1 MSIQSALLIAASSL
15 NVEQQQ
21 TNLIANNIANASTP
35 GYVQEELPQS
45 ELVNGTTGDGVV
57 AGQIQ
62 LISDQAAATAANQAS
77 GSQAYSQALVN
88 GLTPYLS
95 QLGQATDSSSLPEML
110 STFSQS
116 LTNLSSNPS
125 DPSTQTA
132 AITAAQNLAS
142 TLNGL
147 DSSVQGAREQA
158 DQAIGADVTTV
169 NSTLNQLAQNKAQL
183 KSAAAQGQSTAP
195 FVDTQNTLLTTLSN
209 IVPIKVFQTGDN
221 GIVVTT
227 DQGTTLLD
235 GQVHQLSFTPTP
247 NITDSMSVTAD
258 PATGLTG
265 GLSAVTVDGQPIAM
279 SQSGDLAAQL
289 QLRDNVLPQF
299 ADQLNEFA
307 GNLITGFQQAD
318 PTVTSG
324 ETGLF
329 TAGGAAVDAGN
340 PAQVPGLAGSIAV
353 NASVDPSQG
362 GEAYRVVAGAHATS
376 QGNASDNTT
385 VLNFIQALQQTQ
397 SYSSASGLPSSM
409 TLDDAVSQV
418 AGFQQATL
426 TNWTSLNTSRSSQA
440 QAAQATLS
448 NQTGVNVDDQ
458 LERLMAVQQT
468 YEASSE
474 IISTVTQMFNSLTQA
489 VSQP

>member
-35 GYVQEELPQS
+35 GYVQEVLPQS
-45 ELVNGTTGDGVV
+45 ELVNGTTGDGVI

-77 GSQAYSQALVN
+77 SSQAYSQALVN

-95 QLGQATDSSSLPEML
+95 QLGQATDSVAARDAVVVQPVADQPVVKPERPVNANRRHYRGEG
-110 STFSQS
+110 
-116 LTNLSSNPS
+116 LT
-125 DPSTQTA
+125 
-132 AITAAQNLAS
+132 S

-147 DSSVQGAREQA
+147 DSAVQGARAQA

-169 NSTLNQLAQNKAQL
+169 NSTLNQLAQNEAQL

-195 FVDTQNTLLTTLSN
+195 FVDTQNTLLSTLSN

-235 GQVHQLSFTPTP
+235 GQVHKLSFTPTP
-247 NITDSMSVTAD
+247 HITDSMSVTAD
-258 PATGLTG
+258 PANGLSG
-265 GLSAVTVDGQPIAM
+265 GLSAVTVDGQPIAV
-279 SQSGDLAAQL
+279 SQNGDLAGQL
-289 QLRDNVLPQF
+289 QLRDTVLPQF

-324 ETGLF
+324 ATGLF
-329 TAGGAAVDAGN
+329 TAGGAAVDPTN
-340 PAQVPGLAGSIAV
+340 PAQIP
-353 NASVDPSQG
+353 DW
-362 GEAYRVVAGAHATS
+362 R
-376 QGNASDNTT
+376 
-385 VLNFIQALQQTQ
+385 AL
-397 SYSSASGLPSSM
+397 
-409 TLDDAVSQV
+409 
-418 AGFQQATL
+418 
-426 TNWTSLNTSRSSQA
+426 SR
-440 QAAQATLS
+440 
-448 NQTGVNVDDQ
+448 
-458 LERLMAVQQT
+458 
-468 YEASSE
+468 
-474 IISTVTQMFNSLTQA
+474 
-489 VSQP
+489 